1 VNLDQQASIDSEID
15 QGQDQRDPESRPPDL
30 WLLTRRVAISAQSKS
45 LAEVD
50 DGACW
55 QGDRVLIVSPNTH
68 PIDARLAY
76 VGLWN
81 TPLLSDLLVQNHA
94 NYEGK
99 RFIG

>member
-1 VNLDQQASIDSEID
+1 
-15 QGQDQRDPESRPPDL
+15 
-30 WLLTRRVAISAQSKS
+30 
-45 LAEVD
+45 
-50 DGACW
+50 
-55 QGDRVLIVSPNTH
+55 VSPNTH